1 MAANGARRVIRCSS
15 TKTLFSGASSVKRGA
30 SSPSASKAS
39 SFTPTL
45 SPSKPSFRRPTLSR
59 MAICRFPVEL
69 GGALS
74 MMPLHSAT
82 SSALFTSLL
91 SLHSQSWGCLSEGTL
106 LSLMSLNAALHVQYV
121 YVNK

>member
-45 SPSKPSFRRPTLSR
+45 SPSKPSFRRPTLS
-59 MAICRFPVEL
+59 RFPVEL